1 MKQIEVNTIACAS
14 GCISQRIPQLHKY
27 VISLRDGVK
36 EDNYEHEMPTQFTGE
51 GLAEGLA
58 TAWKQYGSDSAVI
71 VMLINSAEK
80 NVFDMYHLDACLWL
94 NHGIK
99 LVHFMFDDVIE
110 GAQHEAKLHKNGA
123 LFVGGY
129 EAAVIYFRTA
139 YSPAHY
145 LSQKHWDARLMFERS
160 RSIQCPS
167 VAMQLAGSKR
177 VQEELGRPG
186 VLEKFLSS
194 RDDVEQV
201 KATFLKMYSLDQT
214 EEGNSAAAKAI
225 TDPSSYILKP
235 QREGGG
241 MVKFSKIYSKLL

>member
-1 MKQIEVNTIACAS
+1 VDEFNQQLLKILDTVDEENVSKETCLCIFRSDYMLESRPEKCHSMTRMKQIEVNTIACAS

-145 LSQKHWDARLMFERS
+145 LSQKVS
-160 RSIQCPS
+160 Y
-167 VAMQLAGSKR
+167 MQLLFHFQYYIINVYVA
-177 VQEELGRPG
+177 LGCS
-186 VLEKFLSS
+186 F
-194 RDDVEQV
+194 DV
-201 KATFLKMYSLDQT
+201 
-214 EEGNSAAAKAI
+214 
-225 TDPSSYILKP
+225 
-235 QREGGG
+235 
-241 MVKFSKIYSKLL
+241 